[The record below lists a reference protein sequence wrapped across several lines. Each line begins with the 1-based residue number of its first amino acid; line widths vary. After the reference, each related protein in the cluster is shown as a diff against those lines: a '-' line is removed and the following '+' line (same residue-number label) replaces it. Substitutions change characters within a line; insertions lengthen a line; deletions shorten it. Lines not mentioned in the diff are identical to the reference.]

1 MPSFFCFCN
10 VAKGA
15 LRDRA
20 DVISHHQSAAPP
32 KGWPRSS
39 AGSIEALPRGLLLK
53 PLGATSGPHP
63 LGIALVLPFV
73 AALIP
78 APLVSLRK
86 RPRAELPRQYRLRIT
101 LGSA

>member
-1 MPSFFCFCN
+1 MPSFFLLC
-10 VAKGA
+10 
-15 LRDRA
+15 RDGRLA
-20 DVISHHQSAAPP
+20 RQLEAISHRQSAGPP

-53 PLGATSGPHP
+53 PLGATSGPRP

>member
-1 MPSFFCFCN
+1 MLSRTASPQYRRR
-10 VAKGA
+10 VGPEA
-15 LRDRA
+15 
-20 DVISHHQSAAPP
+20 
-32 KGWPRSS
+32 
-39 AGSIEALPRGLLLK
+39 IEALPRGLPLK

>member
-1 MPSFFCFCN
+1 MPSFFCY
-10 VAKGA
+10 VATGA
-15 LRDRA
+15 LRDSLRPSRIA
-20 DVISHHQSAAPP
+20 SPQDRPEGLAQKQCGIDRGAASWFALEAPWRYV
-32 KGWPRSS
+32 WPS
-39 AGSIEALPRGLLLK
+39 
-53 PLGATSGPHP
+53 PLAHRPG
-63 LGIALVLPFV
+63 LPFV

>member
-1 MPSFFCFCN
+1 MPSFFCY
-10 VAKGA
+10 VATGA
-15 LRDRA
+15 LRDSLRPSRIA
-20 DVISHHQSAAPP
+20 SPQDCPEGLA
-32 KGWPRSS
+32 RSS

-53 PLGATSGPHP
+53 PLGATSGPRP